1 MDIIEHLKLLGFT
14 AYESKA
20 YVTLLKQSNLTG
32 YEVAK
37 YSGIPASKIY
47 EVLNRLQE
55 KEIIMVLGTE
65 PKRYVPFPPSE
76 ILNRLQAEYL
86 HSFHF
91 LQDKLEEIYQQEE
104 EDQHYIWNISEHDP
118 VFRKLKELL
127 KQATKEIFISIWAEE
142 LEELHAELQQL
153 EQKGVHIYM
162 VLFGES
168 PYHYGKTYRHGRE
181 HEIRQERKA
190 RRLAMVIDD
199 QVTFLA
205 NFSDA
210 GLTTAA
216 YTRNRGMVLLAK
228 DYIIHDIYTI
238 RMQMKFGEAAMD
250 IFRKVSP

>member
-1 MDIIEHLKLLGFT
+1 MDAIDHLKLLGFT
-14 AYESKA
+14 SYESKA
-20 YVTLLKQSNLTG
+20 YLTLLKHSNLTG

-55 KEIIMVLGTE
+55 KEIIMALGTD

-76 ILNRLQAEYL
+76 ILNRLQAAYQ
-86 HSFHF
+86 HSFRF
-91 LQDKLEEIYQQEE
+91 LQEKLEEMYEQDG

-118 VFRKLKELL
+118 VFRKLRELL
-127 KQATKEIFISIWAEE
+127 DQAEKEIFISIWAEE
-142 LEELHAELQQL
+142 LEELYPDLQRL
-153 EQKGVHIYM
+153 EENGVQIYM

-168 PYHYGKTYRHGRE
+168 SHHFGKTYRHGRE

-190 RRLAMVIDD
+190 RRLAIVMDD
-199 QVTFLA
+199 RITFLA
-205 NFSDA
+205 NFSDD

-216 YTRNRGMVLLAK
+216 YTRNKGMVLLAK

-238 RMQMKFGEAAMD
+238 RMQIKFGKDAMD
-250 IFRKVSP
+250 IFRKVSS